1 MVEEKKPNSFSY
13 ATLAIVAV
21 GVSILIGFLIAAFQ
35 DVYDRGTT
43 IKTGGVFTVLFVLYL
58 RSLSKKQT
66 PLTDKDIVDHVGKN
80 GFTKLMSASAVGDIG
95 MVRKHLTDGADKD
108 AADDNGYT
116 ALMFAA
122 ANGHES
128 VVKFLLEIGANR
140 SLTTGK
146 GSTAKQLAE
155 RRGHMQVVQLFN

>member
-1 MVEEKKPNSFSY
+1 MEEEEKPNSFSY

-66 PLTDKDIVDHVGKN
+66 PLTDDDIADNVGKN

-95 MVRKHLTDGADKD
+95 MVRKHLTDGADMN

-140 SLTTGK
+140 SLVTGK
-146 GSTAKQLAE
+146 GSTARQLAD
-155 RRGHMQVVQLFN
+155 RRGHMQVVPLFD

>member
-1 MVEEKKPNSFSY
+1 MEQEATSKPISY
-13 ATLAIVAV
+13 TTVAIVAI

-66 PLTDKDIVDHVGKN
+66 PLTDEDIVDNVGKN

-108 AADDNGYT
+108 AEDDNGYT

-122 ANGHES
+122 ANGHETI
-128 VVKFLLEIGANR
+128 VKFLLEIGANR
-140 SLTTGK
+140 SLTTNK

>member
-1 MVEEKKPNSFSY
+1 MEEETKPNPLSY

-66 PLTDKDIVDHVGKN
+66 PLTDEDIADNVGKN

-128 VVKFLLEIGANR
+128 VVNFLLEVGANR
-140 SLTTGK
+140 SLVTGK
-146 GSTAKQLAE
+146 GSTARQLAE
-155 RRGHMQVVQLFN
+155 RRGHMQVVPLFD